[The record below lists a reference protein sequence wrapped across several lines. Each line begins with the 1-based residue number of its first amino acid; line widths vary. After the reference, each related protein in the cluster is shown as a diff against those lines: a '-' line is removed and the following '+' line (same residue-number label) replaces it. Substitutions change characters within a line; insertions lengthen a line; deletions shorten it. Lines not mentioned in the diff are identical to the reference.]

1 MKTGTPPIIKHRTY
15 IKKQVS
21 VVYNALTTE
30 EGWNAWFTDGTTLIL
45 SEDGKGTLRLCWENF
60 GVEGQWVE
68 EYCQITAMDTDK
80 LFAFSWK
87 PGQSETVVRFLL
99 KAYEAGTIVEL
110 EEKGYSLSNLDV
122 QTSLFCAAGWGEAM
136 TLLKIYLETGLVIK
150 NDLL

>member
-21 VVYNALTTE
+21 VVYKALTTE
-30 EGWNAWFTDGTTLIL
+30 EGWNAWFTDGTTLVL
-45 SEDGKGTLRLCWENF
+45 SEDGKGTLRWCWENF
-60 GVEGQWVE
+60 GEERQWIE

-80 LFAFSWK
+80 LFVFSWK
-87 PGQSETVVRFLL
+87 PGESETVVRFLL

-110 EEKGYSLSNLDV
+110 EEKGYSLSNLDI
-122 QTSLFCAAGWGEAM
+122 QTSLFCASGWGEAM